1 MIKTILVPGLNSICS
16 PTALELGLKVARQ
29 FDGRITCLHV
39 HPDARELSRITTSLD
54 SQSGMFAGQIWDAL
68 VAGDKTCAVR
78 SKKTFD
84 AFCTREKL
92 CGTSSEKSGVTAV
105 WNEVEG
111 NNRDAIVEASH
122 YHDLVVFARP
132 HPPEDLTSSGLGD
145 ILMECGRPLLLAPSH
160 ACVNPISTVVVA
172 WKPAAAAARAVRA
185 ALPLLAKAQT
195 IHVLGVTEDG
205 EDPQYSVS
213 SNELLCDYLRWH
225 GLKPQSGQVEARARN
240 ACDVLLEAAHEKLH
254 GGLLVMG
261 GYGHSRAREFIF
273 GGFTRQVLRSAP
285 LPILICH

>member
-1 MIKTILVPGLNSICS
+1 MIKTILVPGLNSVCS

-29 FDGRITCLHV
+29 FDGHIACLHV

-68 VAGDKTCAVR
+68 VAGDKTCAAR

-84 AFCTREKL
+84 AFCTREKW
-92 CGTSSEKSGVTAV
+92 CGAPDKPGVTAA
-105 WNEVEG
+105 WSEVEG
-111 NNRDAIVEASH
+111 NNRDAIVEASY

-132 HPPEDLTSSGLGD
+132 HPPEDLTSAGLGD
-145 ILMECGRPLLLAPSH
+145 ILMECGRPLLLAPSLT
-160 ACVNPISTVVVA
+160 CVNPVTTIVVA
-172 WKPAAAAARAVRA
+172 WKPTAAAARAVRS

-195 IHVLGVTEDG
+195 IHVLGVTENG
-205 EDPQYSVS
+205 EDAQYTVS
-213 SNELLCDYLRWH
+213 SNELLCDYLRRH
-225 GLKPQSGQVEARARN
+225 GLKPQSGQVVARERN
-240 ACDVLLEAAHEKLH
+240 ACDVLLEAAHEKLR

-285 LPILICH
+285 LPVLICH